1 MVPSRDDRRTGAA
14 ATTRRSCRERGDGR
28 RGRPDV
34 RGGLRQERPRRR
46 RTSACTSTPGAPSP
60 GRGPP
65 PRGGLSARHRRTDG
79 TLVATVAE
87 TCPAMASAG
96 KAGRAALKTGAGRQ
110 GTRPALANEPGAD
123 AGRLPSRYL
132 REAGSPYP
140 WPGAAYARS
149 GREGRAAPAAVAA
162 AIGCDE
168 RGRWHVQPGV
178 RDVREALPQGPPAS
192 PGRPGRTRSPAPASR
207 SRTGGACARTTC
219 GGAPTGRPSAGWG
232 GPGPPLGGG
241 TRAPGRSR
249 LVRAGQG
256 AGRVAPLLRGQ
267 DGRAL
272 RGRARYRP
280 AERGTRAGGS
290 SSWPGGPRKWHGE
303 TDLVLL
309 PATIRVHVRG
319 AEACQGALSLAKT
332 IFLDTT
338 VMMPIVACDHSNRDD
353 TWVSHVIL
361 TEKGRKRTATYDG
374 RRYLSTPS

>member
-1 MVPSRDDRRTGAA
+1 MGAEA
-14 ATTRRSCRERGDGR
+14 GQTCGEGYGR
-28 RGRPDV
+28 NG
-34 RGGLRQERPRRR
+34 RGGAGSRTAQARP
-46 RTSACTSTPGAPSP
+46 
-60 GRGPP
+60 GPQARAEALLP
-65 PRGGLSARHRRTDG
+65 GGLSARHRRTDG

-96 KAGRAALKTGAGRQ
+96 KAERTALKTGTGRQ
-110 GTRPALANEPGAD
+110 GTRPALAHEPGAD
-123 AGRLPSRYL
+123 AGRLPSRDL
-132 REAGSPYP
+132 GEAGSPYP

-192 PGRPGRTRSPAPASR
+192 PGRPGRTRSPAPVSR

-219 GGAPTGRPSAGWG
+219 GGAPTGRP
-232 GPGPPLGGG
+232 
-241 TRAPGRSR
+241 
-249 LVRAGQG
+249 G
-256 AGRVAPLLRGQ
+256 AGRGWRGPSPRRRHPRAWQ
-267 DGRAL
+267 EPPCASRTMSGPGRAASP
-272 RGRARYRP
+272 RTGWPSSPWTVPRPARRARDKS
-280 AERGTRAGGS
+280 GGP
-290 SSWPGGPRKWHGE
+290 SSWPGGPWKWHGK

-332 IFLDTT
+332 IFLNTT
-338 VMMPIVACDHSNRDD
+338 VMMPIVPCDHSNRDD
-353 TWVSHVIL
+353 TWVPHVIL